1 MTVKIAID
9 NEIYLREL
17 VKEDAESLHRLS
29 VENEDRLKN
38 FLSVQITR
46 GVDSTLSHIAEAH
59 EAKRN
64 RIGLYLGILRN
75 DKLVGQVRLELRG
88 NVCVLAYWLT
98 RESLGNG
105 VTYRVL
111 RELLPYA
118 ANIFWKGDKLSEFEA
133 EIKAANTASQK
144 VVSKLGFKKL
154 EASCSNDAIINA
166 IAPRLTERW
175 VLPAS
180 NDLASVFVEAEK
192 LYRSSVSGFPKR
204 TWHAE
209 LIDPI
214 AFVVNEAESFSG
226 EEHLEETA
234 STILKQVQN
243 LRLHEELLEKL
254 LSIAAPGR
262 AAYQPPMNINLIELE
277 SLQGLWVD
285 SNKDEDLS
293 KVIVSG
299 SKAIKGFAQDLQT
312 DTKGNV
318 IVSRCILERIS
329 NGGNTACFKDADS
342 NETIAWTRID
352 GTVAHD
358 SQSLDGI
365 WKTPRCF
372 AGIWG
377 KTMVS
382 TTAIWRLEAE
392 QHSWK
397 LVISEDTSMNLAIG
411 HEFRVEWRSERPAL
425 SYSRRKR
432 NIETL
437 IWTKVCQFKD
447 TSLSLFASTENLIRS
462 IYVEQ
467 IAEAR
472 ICEIKLLL
480 SICPTSRG
488 WSRRIARLYQIDED
502 GDKLIRELEGL
513 RLSAEAHSNHLKC
526 VKILRAKL
534 QNSAVKGAVDRCTC
548 MLEKIVLDENSGA
561 FSDIQDYI

>member
-1 MTVKIAID
+1 MPVIISVD

-38 FLSVQITR
+38 FLSVQMTR
-46 GVDSTLSHIAEAH
+46 GVDSTLSHISEAH

-75 DKLVGQVRLELRG
+75 DKLLGQVRLELRG
-88 NVCVLAYWLT
+88 HVCVLAYWLT
-98 RESLGNG
+98 RESLGHG
-105 VTYRVL
+105 ITYRVL

-118 ANIFWKGDKLSEFEA
+118 ANIFWEGYKLSEFEA
-133 EIKAANTASQK
+133 EIKAANAASQK
-144 VVSKLGFKKL
+144 VVSKLGFKRV

-166 IAPRLTERW
+166 IAPPLTERW
-175 VLPAS
+175 VLPVS
-180 NDLASVFVEAEK
+180 NELASVFVEAEK
-192 LYRSSVSGFPKR
+192 LYRSSVSRLPKR
-204 TWHAE
+204 AWQAD
-209 LIDPI
+209 LINPI
-214 AFVVNEAESFSG
+214 AFVVNEAECFSG
-226 EEHLEETA
+226 EEHIEETA

-285 SNKDEDLS
+285 AKKVEDLS
-293 KVIVSG
+293 RVIVSG
-299 SKAIKGFAQDLQT
+299 SIAIKGFAQDLET
-312 DTKGNV
+312 DTKGRV
-318 IVSRCILERIS
+318 LVSGCIFERIS
-329 NGGNTACFKDADS
+329 NGGHTACFKDADS

-352 GTVAHD
+352 GTLA
-358 SQSLDGI
+358 QSLDGI

-377 KTMVS
+377 TTLVS
-382 TTAIWRLEAE
+382 TSAIWRLEAQ
-392 QHSWK
+392 QHSWI
-397 LVISEDTSMNLAIG
+397 LVISEDTSMNLAFG

-432 NIETL
+432 YIETM
-437 IWTKVCQFKD
+437 IWTKVRQVKD

-472 ICEIKLLL
+472 LCEIKLLL
-480 SICPTSRG
+480 NICPTNRG
-488 WSRRIARLYQIDED
+488 WSRRIARIYQIEQD
-502 GDKLIRELEGL
+502 GDKLIKELERL
-513 RLSAEAHSNHLKC
+513 RRSAEAHSNHLKR

-534 QNSAVKGAVDRCTC
+534 QNSAVKRAVDSCTC
-548 MLEKIVLDENSGA
+548 MLEKIVLEEKSGT
-561 FSDIQDYI
+561 FTDIQDYI